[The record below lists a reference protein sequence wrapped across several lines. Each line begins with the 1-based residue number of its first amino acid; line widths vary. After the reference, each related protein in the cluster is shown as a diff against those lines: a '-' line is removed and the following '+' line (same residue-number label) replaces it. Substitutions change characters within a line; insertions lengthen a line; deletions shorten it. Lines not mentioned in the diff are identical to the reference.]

1 MDKKGSQAHG
11 TNEGNLPELPALPE
25 NAPLTI
31 GVLALQGAF
40 KEHLVHLRRIQ
51 SARPL
56 TAVAVRTASELV
68 QCQALIIPGGE
79 STSIALIAARQID
92 SSAPHYSFLDWLR
105 SFAKHRCVWGTCA
118 GLILLSDQLVS
129 QGSKI
134 GGQDLLGGIPIKTT
148 RNQWGRQT
156 ESFEHLISI
165 PCIKNPDT
173 PFPAIF
179 IRAPM
184 IHTILDAGEGAGSE
198 QLKVIAELPQ
208 DSLSRPQAAAQP
220 ANQQSL
226 GPDSHVVAVKFKHL
240 FATSFHPEL
249 SPDTRLH
256 HFWVN
261 HCVLNSS

>member
-1 MDKKGSQAHG
+1 MDKESPPVETRSRK
-11 TNEGNLPELPALPE
+11 LPEIPPLQDD
-25 NAPLTI
+25 APLVI

-51 SARPL
+51 TARPL
-56 TAVAVRTASELV
+56 TAMAVRTATELV

-79 STSIALIAARQID
+79 STSISLIASRQID
-92 SSAPHYSFLDWLR
+92 ASNHSFLDWLK
-105 SFAKHRCVWGTCA
+105 SFAKNRFVWGTCA

-129 QGSKI
+129 EGTKT
-134 GGQDLLGGIPIKTT
+134 GGQEVLGGLPIKTT

-156 ESFEHLISI
+156 ESFEQLIDI
-165 PCIKNPDT
+165 PFIKNPEK

-184 IHTILDAGEGAGSE
+184 IHTILEKGGNEVDNSK
-198 QLKVIAELPQ
+198 LKIIAHLPQ
-208 DSLSRPQAAAQP
+208 DSLSRTPAQADRD
-220 ANQQSL
+220 L
-226 GPDSHVVAVKFKHL
+226 GPDSHVVAVKFNHL

-256 HFWVN
+256 QFWVN
-261 HCVLNSS
+261 ECVLKSL